1 MAIYKATLKF
11 ATPNQAGQSLDFESA
26 SVLKEIHT
34 YFKDHNEK
42 QSKTLKILEVKE
54 HSLTVIMSA
63 GNVYGDGRDFTAL
76 SNILRN
82 NGWLKFSST
91 NNLLTASSFEK
102 VEDVDFSKRPLLPK
116 EYNYIWTQDFNK
128 LITDQHAIDLLKSLF
143 ILAAEDQQ
151 YLTSKA
157 SKQKY
162 ENCLY
167 RVKEA
172 LFDAFH

>member
-1 MAIYKATLKF
+1 MGIYKATLQL
-11 ATPNQAGQSLDFESA
+11 ATPNQAGKNLDFTSA
-26 SVLKEIHT
+26 PVLKEIHT
-34 YFKDHNEK
+34 YFKNHNEK
-42 QSKTLKILEVKE
+42 QPKELKILEVKE
-54 HSLTVIMSA
+54 NALTVIMCA

-82 NGWLKFSST
+82 NDWLKFSST
-91 NNLLTASSFEK
+91 NNLLTATFYQK
-102 VEDVDFSKRPLLPK
+102 VEDIEFSTLPMLPK

-128 LITDQHAIDLLKSLF
+128 LITDSEAIDLLKSLF
-143 ILAAEDQQ
+143 ILAAGDNE